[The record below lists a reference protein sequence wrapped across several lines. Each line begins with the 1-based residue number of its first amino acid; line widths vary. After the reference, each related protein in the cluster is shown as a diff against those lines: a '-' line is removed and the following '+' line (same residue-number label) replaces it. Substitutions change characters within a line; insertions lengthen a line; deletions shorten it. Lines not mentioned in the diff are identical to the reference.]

1 MVVDGN
7 HGGVHMATM
16 VAHLTPYDALLA
28 AIQSAG
34 SQSGL
39 ARLCNVSSAAVWKW
53 VQQGQRLPAEHVLTV
68 EAATGIARHLLRPD
82 IYPADLGP
90 SPAWK
95 GVEQGALAVAF
106 NPRTALQ
113 GCAA

>member
-1 MVVDGN
+1 MDQPITPQQALVAATKAV
-7 HGGVHMATM
+7 GG
-16 VAHLTPYDALLA
+16 
-28 AIQSAG
+28 QSA
-34 SQSGL
+34 L
-39 ARLCNVSSAAVWKW
+39 ARLCRRTQPTIWKW
-53 VQQGQRLPAEHVLTV
+53 LHGEQGLPAEHVLTV

-95 GVEQGALAVAF
+95 GVEQGAQAVAF
-106 NPRTALQ
+106 NSRTALQ

>member
-1 MVVDGN
+1 MT
-7 HGGVHMATM
+7 HCSQ
-16 VAHLTPYDALLA
+16 
-28 AIQSAG
+28 QSVRRLSIRACP
-34 SQSGL
+34 
-39 ARLCNVSSAAVWKW
+39 LCNVSSAAVWKW

-95 GVEQGALAVAF
+95 GVEQGTQAVAF

-113 GCAA
+113 ERAA

>member
-1 MVVDGN
+1 MVVDCHHSN
-7 HGGVHMATM
+7 IHIATM

-28 AIQSAG
+28 AVQSAG

-39 ARLCNVSSAAVWKW
+39 ARLCGVSSAAVWKW
-53 VQQGQRLPAEHVLTV
+53 VQQGQRLPAEQVLTV
-68 EAATGIARHLLRPD
+68 EAATGIPRHLLRPD

-95 GVEQGALAVAF
+95 GVDQGTQRVSF
-106 NPRTALQ
+106 NQNSALQ
-113 GCAA
+113 ERAA